1 MGARLVRAG
10 RKGWHKAFSLQCW
23 AQLSMQSSSKSCSNK
38 SCDVRVMLGRGDIA
52 GSIYL
57 SKAGT
62 CSSFELVMSADQMA
76 CKLTCGYSACGLWC
90 AEARQGI
97 KSCSHPSCLG
107 GALMVGIAAP
117 GGALR
122 QIHACTPHVL
132 QAHSRLASLLLEVRC
147 SQAAVAT
154 LESLLQALPENS
166 RTAEQRTARKSA
178 QQRLQEARTAAR
190 RGQKLHHYKLLGLER
205 GCTTEEVSLRC
216 RPGLQGLL

>member
-1 MGARLVRAG
+1 
-10 RKGWHKAFSLQCW
+10 
-23 AQLSMQSSSKSCSNK
+23 
-38 SCDVRVMLGRGDIA
+38 
-52 GSIYL
+52 
-57 SKAGT
+57 
-62 CSSFELVMSADQMA
+62 
-76 CKLTCGYSACGLWC
+76 
-90 AEARQGI
+90 
-97 KSCSHPSCLG
+97 
-107 GALMVGIAAP
+107 MVGIAAP

-122 QIHACTPHVL
+122 RIHACTPHVL

-166 RTAEQRTARKSA
+166 RTAEQRSARKSA